1 MKYADALENRMI
13 LEEDID
19 YLIQY
24 LQSVKSG
31 AALVDVSRM
40 NEIKDRRK
48 NVESMQVEDI

>member
-1 MKYADALENRMI
+1 MKYADALDNRMV

-24 LQSVKSG
+24 LQSATSG

-40 NEIKDRRK
+40 NDIKERRK
-48 NVESMQVEDI
+48 NVESM

>member
-1 MKYADALENRMI
+1 MKYADALENRMV

-24 LQSVKSG
+24 LQSATSG

-40 NEIKDRRK
+40 NDIKERRK
-48 NVESMQVEDI
+48 NVDSMQVEDI